1 MAREQNSIKYR
12 NEDPERAGVK
22 QAAFPQTSQAPKSH
36 FKEIAHGAPAVRGTC
51 PEPGRARAEREV
63 LTRKNKRATA
73 QKSPIQG
80 DTTNHGQEI
89 TADDKNHRMR
99 TPCSWLGCRQYKSWL
114 VAGWW
119 EKKFSRKLRV
129 FSGIVRMV
137 QQTKVSLCDDAQG
150 SARRPYE
157 ISESPKLRERKINT
171 TQNNQIERNQLFQRL
186 NQSSRSIIED
196 QSKRNL
202 RYEESDEEVDL
213 PSGPCSIHQGTNKTK
228 RTRSDTER
236 RTFSPNQMILEV
248 S

>member
-99 TPCSWLGCRQYKSWL
+99 TPCS
-114 VAGWW
+114 
-119 EKKFSRKLRV
+119 
-129 FSGIVRMV
+129 
-137 QQTKVSLCDDAQG
+137 
-150 SARRPYE
+150 
-157 ISESPKLRERKINT
+157 
-171 TQNNQIERNQLFQRL
+171 
-186 NQSSRSIIED
+186 
-196 QSKRNL
+196 
-202 RYEESDEEVDL
+202 
-213 PSGPCSIHQGTNKTK
+213 
-228 RTRSDTER
+228 
-236 RTFSPNQMILEV
+236 
-248 S
+248 